1 MAWFLEVSEQILIMK
16 QIFGVVIALLVF
28 STTNTALAQARLL
41 IDNSEK
47 PAATVQVQGNKDDIK
62 NALDVYF
69 EKMGSNLKKSGG
81 LYVAENV
88 SIPQLST
95 EKLDVY
101 IKVSQLGRDKNNLS
115 DVVMAVKPSSDVFAG
130 DSSHREIF
138 VLLPAYLQSFDAI
151 VKDFVKQRTIDGLN
165 KQSAKATKKQEK
177 LKRRAAKKGEQ
188 ARKLD
193 KEAQKVD

>member
-1 MAWFLEVSEQILIMK
+1 MK
-16 QIFGVVIALLVF
+16 QIFGVVIALVVF

-47 PAATVQVQGNKDDIK
+47 PAASVQIQGNKDDITD
-62 NALDVYF
+62 ALDAYL
-69 EKMGSNLKKSGG
+69 EKMGSNFKKSGG
-81 LYVAENV
+81 LYVAEKV

-101 IKVSQLGRDKNNLS
+101 LKVSQLGRDKNNLS
-115 DVVMAVKPSSDVFAG
+115 DVVMAVKPTSDVFAG

-151 VKDFVKQRTIDGLN
+151 VKDFVKQRTIDGIN
-165 KQSAKATKKQEK
+165 NESAKATKKQEK
-177 LKRRAAKKGEQ
+177 LEKRAARKGEQ
-188 ARKLD
+188 ASKLN
-193 KEAQKVD
+193 KEAKKVD